1 MDGASTSID
10 QLWPRLQNG
19 LNTLLTNFESGFPR
33 SEWMQLYTIV
43 YNYCT
48 TNGPQTV
55 NRTGASFKGEEL
67 YNRIKDFLQQHVNSI
82 HKQAQNRSGEQLLD
96 YYSKEWER
104 FLSSISKFNH
114 ILQYL
119 NRIWIKNEIDN
130 KKEVYYIHTLC
141 LVSWR
146 DHMYKPLQEH
156 IKEAL
161 LLQIRKDRDGEIIS
175 TSLVSNV
182 VRSLVTLS
190 TSKLGIPTR
199 QKSDEK
205 NLDIYNYFEETFLKE
220 TDSYYGAESNSFIG
234 VNTIADY
241 MVKVEQRLNQ
251 EKHRVETYLNDS
263 TAPELTRTLHKVLIE
278 QHKDSIQSEFPKLLE
293 NEKNED
299 LGRMYGLL
307 SHISALEP
315 LRSSFQEYVIKVGL
329 ASVESIQNNPDPKV
343 YVEALLNVYFKFS
356 KLVAVSFLNE
366 TEFVQTL
373 DIACKKFIGDNIVCK
388 NSKSSSKSSEL
399 LAKYSDLLLKK
410 SNKNQEES
418 EMEKLLHEV
427 LILFK
432 YLDDKD
438 VFMTFYSKYLS
449 QRLISGTSASEHLE
463 RTMLEKLKSTCG
475 YEYTARLQK
484 MFTDMA
490 LSKELNDSFKSECEA
505 SGVELGLDLGV
516 LVLATGA
523 WPLQPPLTP
532 FSLPEELQLCSNS
545 FERYYTKRFDGRKI
559 SWLHHLSKGEVKMSY
574 TSTSKLPYTLQG
586 SGYQIGVLLQFNQI
600 EAFNFKELQ
609 VATQLNESVLTSTLR
624 SLLKTKILLS
634 NPNIEDPEKD
644 SIDSTGHCFTL
655 NVAYKSPKGRVKVN
669 INVPMKSEAQ
679 NEKKGVEETMS
690 HVIEERKLLMQAA
703 IVRIMKAR
711 KKLRHQNLILEV
723 VEQLQV
729 RFKPAISLIK
739 KCIDILIEKEYLERV
754 KTEKDMYSYIA

>member
-1 MDGASTSID
+1 
-10 QLWPRLQNG
+10 
-19 LNTLLTNFESGFPR
+19 
-33 SEWMQLYTIV
+33 
-43 YNYCT
+43 
-48 TNGPQTV
+48 
-55 NRTGASFKGEEL
+55 
-67 YNRIKDFLQQHVNSI
+67 
-82 HKQAQNRSGEQLLD
+82 
-96 YYSKEWER
+96 
-104 FLSSISKFNH
+104 
-114 ILQYL
+114 
-119 NRIWIKNEIDN
+119 
-130 KKEVYYIHTLC
+130 
-141 LVSWR
+141 
-146 DHMYKPLQEH
+146 
-156 IKEAL
+156 
-161 LLQIRKDRDGEIIS
+161 
-175 TSLVSNV
+175 
-182 VRSLVTLS
+182 
-190 TSKLGIPTR
+190 
-199 QKSDEK
+199 
-205 NLDIYNYFEETFLKE
+205 
-220 TDSYYGAESNSFIG
+220 
-234 VNTIADY
+234 
-241 MVKVEQRLNQ
+241 
-251 EKHRVETYLNDS
+251 
-263 TAPELTRTLHKVLIE
+263 
-278 QHKDSIQSEFPKLLE
+278 
-293 NEKNED
+293 
-299 LGRMYGLL
+299 
-307 SHISALEP
+307 
-315 LRSSFQEYVIKVGL
+315 
-329 ASVESIQNNPDPKV
+329 VESIQSNPDPKV

-490 LSKELNDSFKSECEA
+490 LSKELNDSFKSECES

-609 VATQLNESVLTSTLR
+609 VATQLNECVLTSTL
-624 SLLKTKILLS
+624 I
-634 NPNIEDPEKD
+634 
-644 SIDSTGHCFTL
+644 
-655 NVAYKSPKGRVKVN
+655 
-669 INVPMKSEAQ
+669 
-679 NEKKGVEETMS
+679 
-690 HVIEERKLLMQAA
+690 
-703 IVRIMKAR
+703 
-711 KKLRHQNLILEV
+711 
-723 VEQLQV
+723 
-729 RFKPAISLIK
+729 
-739 KCIDILIEKEYLERV
+739 
-754 KTEKDMYSYIA
+754 